1 MGNME
6 LSEPIQVVNLKQY
19 WMSGGQRD
27 DHFSDVLEVGVLVP
41 KNSLYNS
48 PVWPMEKEDGLLA
61 HGAFTQTGAHGKSP

>member
-1 MGNME
+1 ME
-6 LSEPIQVVNLKQY
+6 LPEPIQAVNLKQY

-27 DHFSDVLEVGVLVP
+27 NHFNDILEVGVLVL

-48 PVWPMEKEDGLLA
+48 PVWPMGKEDGLLA